1 MDRNLGEY
9 QHRELTA
16 GRWQTDDTG
25 TAACKHRK

>member
-9 QHRELTA
+9 QHREA
-16 GRWQTDDTG
+16 CGRKMADDDTG